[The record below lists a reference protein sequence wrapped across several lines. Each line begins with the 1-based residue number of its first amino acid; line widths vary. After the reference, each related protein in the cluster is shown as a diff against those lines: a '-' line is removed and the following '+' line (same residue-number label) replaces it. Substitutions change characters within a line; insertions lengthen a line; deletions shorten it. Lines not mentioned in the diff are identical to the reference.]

1 MASDTDYVEPL
12 SGEEIVIDLCDQIAA
27 KLRADCNLRPS
38 DAYSGGYSAKIE
50 IHLEAYGMDT
60 AVVDAVVVTGE
71 QKEET
76 PDEILVTTLDIPVE
90 PGLNMV
96 RERSSQ
102 PVPTLTNE
110 GGTPEIRPRR
120 YVRSAVKTLGGATGE
135 ALGE

>member
-12 SGEEIVIDLCDQIAA
+12 SGEEIVIDLCEQIAA
-27 KLRADCNLRPS
+27 KLRSDCNLRPS
-38 DAYSGGYSAKIE
+38 DAYSGGYSAKIK

-60 AVVDAVVVTGE
+60 SVVEAEVVTGE

-76 PDEILVTTLDIPVE
+76 PDEILVTDLEVPVE
-90 PGLNMV
+90 PGLNVV

-110 GGTPEIRPRR
+110 GGVPEVKPRR
-120 YVRSAVKTLGGATGE
+120 YVRGATKIMGGATGE
-135 ALGE
+135 ALAD